1 MSSSPSGPPPPGFAA
16 ASPLVGIPKNKRKRS
31 RKKSARTGGT
41 RPTLSMK
48 TVSVL
53 ALLACLASRCN
64 AFHALCGGLN
74 AANVPSALP
83 SFPVMRKA
91 RVRAG
96 GARLS
101 MSADD
106 FDMGAFFAEVAL
118 PQQTCYYATGR
129 QFLPDDRLS
138 QVDKRQAPSV
148 APGESMTVHTCVY
161 TGRGK
166 LVCMWS
172 AHAHTLLR
180 TQGDD

>member
-1 MSSSPSGPPPPGFAA
+1 M
-16 ASPLVGIPKNKRKRS
+16 KN
-31 RKKSARTGGT
+31 A
-41 RPTLSMK
+41 
-48 TVSVL
+48 SVL
-53 ALLACLASRCN
+53 ALLACLASGCN

-74 AANVPSALP
+74 AANVPSAGP
-83 SFPVMRKA
+83 SCPVMRKA
-91 RVRAG
+91 SVRAG

-148 APGESMTVHTCVY
+148 APGESMTVHMCVY